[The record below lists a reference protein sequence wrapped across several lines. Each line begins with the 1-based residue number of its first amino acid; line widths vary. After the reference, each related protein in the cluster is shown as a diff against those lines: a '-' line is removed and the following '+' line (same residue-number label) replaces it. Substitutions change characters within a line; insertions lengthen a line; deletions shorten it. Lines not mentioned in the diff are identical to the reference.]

1 MRIEKRSKNSYRIRK
16 MINGRNYTLTFDH
29 RPSDVEIA
37 AALVDQTKTIDTKS
51 VSQSFEVC
59 CEEYIAMKTNV
70 LSPSTIRSYRTIIRT
85 ISDQFK
91 KKHIDRITQIDIQM
105 EINNLI
111 EGHSP
116 KTVHNIHGFIS
127 SILGTF
133 RPQMI
138 INTTLPQKVKFEPYT
153 PSERDIKT
161 ILDYVKDTKYEI
173 PFQLGVLGMRR
184 SEICCITKDDI
195 EDNYLKINKAKVMND
210 KHQFVIKNLTK
221 TENGK
226 RNIYI
231 PDSIVDK
238 INDQGYAFGGNPEML
253 NQYLHLCQDKLK
265 IHRFRF
271 HDLRAFYASYAHA
284 CGIPDSII
292 MSNGGWKSDFT
303 MKNIY
308 RRAIQEDAVYYQKA
322 LVKDLL
328 S

>member
-1 MRIEKRSKNSYRIRK
+1 MNIEKRGKNSYRIRK
-16 MINGRNYTLTFDH
+16 MVKGKTYILTFDH
-29 RPSDVEIA
+29 KPSDVEIA
-37 AALVDQTKTIDTKS
+37 AALVEQTKTIDTNF

-59 CEEYIAMKTNV
+59 CEEYIAMKANV

-85 ISDQFK
+85 ISEHFK
-91 KKHIDRITQIDIQM
+91 QKNIDRITQIDIQM
-105 EINNLI
+105 EINNLTV
-111 EGHSP
+111 GHSP

-153 PSERDIKT
+153 PSETDIKK
-161 ILDYVKDTKYEI
+161 ILDYVKDSKYEI

-195 EDNYLKINKAKVMND
+195 DGNYLKINKAKVMND

-231 PDSIVDK
+231 PDSMIAK
-238 INDQGYAFGGNPEML
+238 INDYGFAYDGNPEML

-265 IHRFRF
+265 LHRFRF
-271 HDLRAFYASYAHA
+271 HDLRAFYASYAHS
-284 CGIPDSII
+284 CGIPDSVI
-292 MSNGGWKSDFT
+292 MMNGGWKSDFT

-308 RRAIQEDAVYYQKA
+308 RRAIQNDVDYYQKA